1 MGSGVLQDIV
11 AVRHLGGHRLW
22 LRFEDGV
29 EGEVDL
35 RDVVEEFR
43 GVLAALLDP
52 AFVAQVRVHPE
63 FGTITWPGELDLDPV
78 VLYCAVRGVPVPT
91 SDDAPRAARP
101 PRGTGR
107 RTATRATSSRRAGA
121 KGASGKSKRATRR

>member
-35 RDVVEEFR
+35 RDVIEEFP

-52 AFVAQVRVHPE
+52 AFVARVRVHPE

-91 SDDAPRAARP
+91 YEKPVARRRRAANA
-101 PRGTGR
+101 GAAQGR
-107 RTATRATSSRRAGA
+107 RSTRAR
-121 KGASGKSKRATRR
+121 KKSA